1 MNFHETQNFFKLIL
15 NPFTSGSLITED
27 GKLLASCDQHV
38 LQSTTSRLVVF
49 QIMKKYL
56 NPQIGDL
63 FILNDPEN
71 GGLNY
76 QNVFFAT
83 RLTDKLYLV
92 FVQECTALQ
101 FKIPPTPLFEK
112 GFKNKTIW
120 PFLVDQQPEALV
132 LSAFFEAQWQRVQQ
146 LKKLGSFLQTISI
159 VKNQQAYFKIVQQ
172 IFERQFEHKALG
184 QNEVVYKITST
195 DVIKLKLAIDEKQNQ
210 RTIYADFSQSSGPMK
225 YSAASHIIESCL
237 IKAFA
242 DHYGM
247 TDVLSQ
253 PLLDRIR
260 LTLPPQS
267 IVSKAHPQGV
277 HNLLLQKIVSEQV
290 TYILTHLAGSAKKT
304 AAFKLVPEFRL
315 DFKVAAQTYPLQA
328 DGKKFKFQGL
338 DHLIQSRQIIPLI
351 AQNSEGKIKLK
362 IQIIT
367 AEAVALVPSLILED
381 HFPDFIMHSGQPV
394 QLNSIKELKLKKD
407 DTLEFNWKLNEK

>member
-1 MNFHETQNFFKLIL
+1 MNFHETQNFFKLVL

-27 GKLLASCDQHV
+27 GKLLASCDQHT

-63 FILNDPEN
+63 FILNDPDN
-71 GGLNY
+71 GGLNF

-83 RLTDKLYLV
+83 RLTERLYLV
-92 FVQECTALQ
+92 FVQETSAIQ

-120 PFLVDQQPEALV
+120 PFLVEQQPEAAV
-132 LSAFFEAQWQRVQQ
+132 LATFFETQWQRVQK
-146 LKKLGSFLQTISI
+146 LKKLAPFLQDISI

-172 IFERQFEHKALG
+172 IFERQFGHRALG
-184 QNEVVYKITST
+184 QSELVYKITAT
-195 DVIKLKLAIDEKQNQ
+195 DSIKLKLAIDEKQNQ
-210 RTIYADFSQSSGPMK
+210 RTIYADFSQTSAPQK
-225 YSAASHIIESCL
+225 FSAASHIIESCL
-237 IKAFA
+237 IKALA

-260 LTLPPQS
+260 LTLPPHS
-267 IVSKAHPQGV
+267 IVSRAHPQGA

-290 TYILTHLAGSAKKT
+290 TYLVTNLASSAKKT
-304 AAFKLVPEFRL
+304 AAFKLAPEFRL
-315 DFKVAAQTYPLQA
+315 DFKVADEFYTMKA
-328 DGKKFKFQGL
+328 DGKKFNFLGL
-338 DHLIQSRQIIPLI
+338 DRLIQSRQMIPLV
-351 AQNSEGKIKLK
+351 AQNSEGKIRLKL
-362 IQIIT
+362 QIKT
-367 AEAVALVPSLILED
+367 TNPVRLMPTLILGD
-381 HFPDFIMHSGQPV
+381 HFPDFLLHSGKAV
-394 QLNSIKELKLKKD
+394 QLNTLTELVLNLD
-407 DTLEFNWKLNEK
+407 DTIEFNWKLNEK

>member
-1 MNFHETQNFFKLIL
+1 MNFHETQNFFKLVL
-15 NPFTSGSLITED
+15 NPFNSGSLITED
-27 GKLLASCDQHV
+27 GKLLASCDQHH

-76 QNVFFAT
+76 QNIFFTT
-83 RLTDKLYLV
+83 RLTEKLYLV
-92 FVQECTALQ
+92 FVQESRAVG

-112 GFKNKTIW
+112 SFKNKTIW
-120 PFLVDQQPEALV
+120 PFLVEQQPEAPA
-132 LSAFFEAQWQRVQQ
+132 LSDFFETQWNRVQQ
-146 LKKLGSFLQTISI
+146 LKKLDVFLQDISLI
-159 VKNQQAYFKIVQQ
+159 KNQQAYFKIVQQ
-172 IFERQFEHKALG
+172 IFERQFGHKSLG
-184 QNEVVYKITST
+184 QSELVYKITET
-195 DVIKLKLAIDEKQNQ
+195 DSVKLKLAIDEKQNQ
-210 RTIYADFSQSSGPMK
+210 RTIYADFSQSSGPVR

-267 IVSKAHPQGV
+267 IVSKAHPQGA
-277 HNLLLQKIVSEQV
+277 HNLLLQKIVAEQV
-290 TYILTHLAGSAKKT
+290 TYLLTNLAASAKKT
-304 AAFKLVPEFRL
+304 AAFKLAPEFRL
-315 DFKVAAQTYPLQA
+315 DLKVGQQYYPIKA
-328 DGKKFKFQGL
+328 DGKKFIFCGL
-338 DHLIQSRQIIPLI
+338 DTLIQSRQMNALV
-351 AQNSEGKIKLK
+351 AQNVEGKIRLKL
-362 IQIIT
+362 QITTTESISLMSS
-367 AEAVALVPSLILED
+367 LVLAD
-381 HFPDFIMHSGQPV
+381 HFPDFILHEGKPIQFNMM
-394 QLNSIKELKLKKD
+394 KELKLKTD
-407 DTLEFNWKLNEK
+407 DIIEINWKLNEK